1 MLFSKN
7 FFLAASLL
15 LAATT
20 CLLSILLVSSSSSS
34 STSSLVSA
42 TAPPHGHKPLKANDP
57 RLKHDHTLNA
67 PIKHVYDVKAEYMR
81 HYMREVPGHD
91 NRMTLV
97 VLYSSWC
104 GDACNKWV
112 DVLRDIAMRT
122 REAQIAHRLSIV
134 KHDVT
139 TDDVIAHKLKVEA
152 FPAIGLVEAAHHSK
166 WEFLKYDGPADADA
180 VIAWM
185 EQNSPEHFQ
194 EAHAKLKS
202 ASRSKSV

>member
-1 MLFSKN
+1 MKSCQN
-7 FFLAASLL
+7 FLYL
-15 LAATT
+15 LAFALIIATT
-20 CLLSILLVSSSSSS
+20 NSFFSSSSRSIVE
-34 STSSLVSA
+34 VSA
-42 TAPPHGHKPLKANDP
+42 TAPPHGHKPLKSNDP
-57 RLKHDHTLNA
+57 RHKHDHTLHE

-97 VLYSSWC
+97 VLYTTWC
-104 GDACNKWV
+104 GAPCDAWV
-112 DVLRDIAMRT
+112 SVLGEIALRT

-139 TDDVIAHKLKVEA
+139 KDDVIAHKLKVDS

-166 WEFLKYDGPADADA
+166 WEFIKYDGAAKADA

-185 EQNSPEHFQ
+185 EANSPEHFQ
-194 EAHAKLKS
+194 EAHGKLKS
-202 ASRSKSV
+202 VSRSKSV